1 MIKAEL
7 NYNPYLMEI
16 NVSFNGQ
23 SPHIN
28 SLIEKYQEQPL
39 QDWISLLPQIYHDE
53 MNGYYFE
60 LDFSGT
66 ELDYNEVVS
75 AFRSAGVS
83 EDEVMIFLKNKLDPR
98 EQKLEDINKLLDWLD
113 NNRNKYLDIEE
124 FRRKNH
130 DLFDENYTYVII
142 HGNPEDVNIK
152 DVSFECVDSVNELD
166 CTDLTHTPILYY
178 ISKDVLPQLA
188 SDLLYIIDREDIND
202 NQLFFYISKDLKK
215 NKVKRVIVDLG
226 ITAPKIVNNI
236 YDESIHRYSLLYP
249 ISDYIY
255 SSIKAFRTETDR
267 VSAILNEQNK
277 KSELQ
282 GKEIHTRLY
291 TIEKNIER
299 IKEADEKIVSRDNI
313 LFPAEF
319 KSLKENLISSLM
331 NWRIKKTKIN
341 KPEEAFAAASEFDS
355 FIRTS
360 YNEFCVQLDNASRQ
374 KAGDILDLYLAWYRS
389 AHIDE
394 SFIDNVTFLPSK
406 DYPSVAEQAYEL
418 LKLKEEKYVTQ
429 SSSRIGR
436 LFKSSDA
443 DNNQPVLETTY
454 YYQTWREH
462 LSKMI
467 NPIIEE
473 LAKDR
478 FALLEDYSKK
488 LADVYHLHL
497 TELLNKQIE
506 AKNETSSQLSED
518 EKLLQ
523 IDNDWLT
530 AFTDQLKNIER
541 S

>member
-178 ISKDVLPQLA
+178 ISEDVLPQLA